1 MGGFEA
7 MSGRV
12 IAGIGCRRNC
22 STEDILSVV
31 GRASA
36 QTGMAVNILAV
47 PAFKSDETG
56 LHEAARR
63 LGVPLILIDA
73 AALLAVQE
81 HCVTR
86 SPRTEQAI
94 GVASVAEG
102 CALAAAGAG
111 GRLLLARI
119 ASRTATCALAEEA
132 TA

>member
-1 MGGFEA
+1 VGGIEA

-36 QTGMAVNILAV
+36 ETGMPVDILAA

-56 LHEAARR
+56 LHDAARR

-73 AALLAVQE
+73 TALSAAQE
-81 HCVTR
+81 RCVTR
-86 SPRTEQAI
+86 SPRAEQAI

-119 ASRTATCALAEEA
+119 ASRSATCALAEEQA
-132 TA
+132 A

>member
-1 MGGFEA
+1 

-36 QTGMAVNILAV
+36 ETGMLVNILAA
-47 PAFKSDETG
+47 PTFKSDEAG

-63 LGVPLILIDA
+63 LGVPLILIDGPALSA
-73 AALLAVQE
+73 AQE
-81 HCVTR
+81 HCMTH
-86 SPRTEQAI
+86 SPRSKQAI

-102 CALAAAGAG
+102 CALAAAGSG

-119 ASRTATCALAEEA
+119 ASRTATCALAEEPA
-132 TA
+132 A